1 MSRDK
6 REREPPVYRVFSRAH
21 GIEDTGTHITYIHKN
36 DDIGSEFA
44 LSLSQKPEQDSTLTL
59 RAHSQWCT
67 VHTVTESLS
76 ETPEHTSHTSHHTST
91 KSRVVLSSRPGH
103 TMLHPACTLTHP
115 HITHTHTSEEKPSY
129 HVTQKPARHTGV
141 FIRPIRKAWRGKR
154 RRAYSPCY
162 TSCTDAA
169 LISAAR

>member
-1 MSRDK
+1 MSRDT
-6 REREPPVYRVFSRAH
+6 RERLRWRTWFSRAH

-36 DDIGSEFA
+36 DDTGSEFA

-115 HITHTHTSEEKPSY
+115 HITHTHLKKNPHITSRKNQLDTLACSFALSERHGGGKDAE
-129 HVTQKPARHTGV
+129 HVPHAQLKVRMLH
-141 FIRPIRKAWRGKR
+141 
-154 RRAYSPCY
+154 
-162 TSCTDAA
+162 
-169 LISAAR
+169 